1 MNSLRIH
8 LKEVL
13 IFVAAL
19 FLLFQPVSLRADT
32 LTFNPRFL
40 FSGTS
45 PTGSPP
51 WLTATFSSD
60 APGTVTLTMSSSFKD
75 TGEFVTEW
83 DFNLNPALDP
93 ASLSIIYNS
102 GPTASVSKGTNAFFA
117 DGDGYFDIEFLF
129 PTDPQGSRF
138 SDSKTSVYTIIGD
151 SITASSFNYLS
162 YINGG
167 EGVYHTGAYI
177 QGIPSGVGSG
187 WIGNSIKVPE
197 PGILILLGIAMSAIG
212 VASYRIRKL

>member
-1 MNSLRIH
+1 
-8 LKEVL
+8 L
-13 IFVAAL
+13 ILVAAL
-19 FLLFQPVSLRADT
+19 FLLFQPVSLKADT

-45 PTGSPP
+45 PTGSQP

-60 APGTVTLTMSSSFKD
+60 TPGTVTLTMSSSFKD
-75 TGEFVTEW
+75 PGEFVTEW

-102 GPTASVSKGTNAFFA
+102 GPSASVSKGTNAFLA
-117 DGDGYFDIEFLF
+117 DGDGYFDIRFLF
-129 PTDPQGSRF
+129 PTDPQESRLKGT
-138 SDSKTSVYTIIGD
+138 STSVYTIIGD
-151 SITASSFNYLS
+151 SITASSFDYLS

-187 WIGNSIKVPE
+187 WIGNSVRVPE
-197 PGILILLGIAMSAIG
+197 PGILILLGLSLTAIG
-212 VASYRIRKL
+212 VASRFVRKI

>member
-1 MNSLRIH
+1 MKIRTSLNA
-8 LKEVL
+8 LMVL
-13 IFVAAL
+13 TGAL
-19 FLLFQPVSLRADT
+19 FLLIYPVSSKADT
-32 LTFNPRFL
+32 LTFNPRFV

-51 WLTATFSSD
+51 WLTATFSSNT
-60 APGTVTLTMSSSFKD
+60 PGTVTLTMSSSFKD

-83 DFNLNPALDP
+83 DFNLNPALNP

-167 EGVYHTGAYI
+167 EGVYHTGAHI
-177 QGIPSGVGSG
+177 QGIPSGEGSG
-187 WIGNSIKVPE
+187 WIGNSVLVPE

-212 VASYRIRKL
+212 AASWRISKL